1 MATIIDGKATAEK
14 IRSEVKLSIDAI
26 RAENPSFG
34 APGLTVIIVGERKDS
49 QTYVKLKHEAATE
62 CGFVSSKIEL
72 PADVPQAVVE
82 ETVKQL
88 NADPNVHGILVQL
101 PLPAHI
107 NESDVLDL
115 IAPEKDVDGL
125 HPTNVGL
132 MHSKKKQPFFLPCT
146 PLGCIE
152 LLKRYNITIAGRRAV
167 VLGRSNIVGLPV
179 SHLLLQENATVTVCH
194 SRTVDTASIVKEADI
209 VIAACGQAG
218 LVRGSWI
225 KPGAA
230 IIDVGTNAVTD
241 TTKKAGFRLVGDV
254 NFEEAKEV
262 AGFITPVP
270 GGVGPM
276 TIAMLLTNT
285 LRGYKRVHGIQ

>member
-1 MATIIDGKATAEK
+1 MATIIDGKATAET
-14 IRSEVKLSIDAI
+14 IRAEVASNIAAI
-26 RAENPSFG
+26 RADNPALG
-34 APGLTVIIVGERKDS
+34 PPGLAVIIVGERKDS
-49 QTYVKLKHEAATE
+49 QTYVKLKHEAATQ
-62 CGFVSSKIEL
+62 CGIVSTKIEL
-72 PADVPQAVVE
+72 AADIPQSMLE
-82 ETVKQL
+82 EAIKQL
-88 NADPNVHGILVQL
+88 NADPSVNGILVQL

-115 IAPEKDVDGL
+115 ISPEKDVDGL
-125 HPTNVGL
+125 HPVNVGL

-152 LLKRYNITIAGRRAV
+152 LLKRYDIPISGRRAV
-167 VLGRSNIVGLPV
+167 VVGRSNIVGLPV

-194 SRTVDTASIVKEADI
+194 SKTVDTEKILREADI

-218 LVRGSWI
+218 LIRGSWI

-230 IIDVGTNAVTD
+230 VIDVGTNAVTD

-254 NFEEAKEV
+254 NFDEAKEV

-285 LRGYKRVHGIQ
+285 LRGYKRVNKIQ